1 MSGSHGSEERPL
13 CLNTRLYLIC
23 DLPLK
28 QFISNFLTTSDWLQ
42 CVELGQI
49 KCELNY

>member
-1 MSGSHGSEERPL
+1 MSGSHGSEERPE
-13 CLNTRLYLIC
+13 CLNTRLSC

-49 KCELNY
+49 KCD